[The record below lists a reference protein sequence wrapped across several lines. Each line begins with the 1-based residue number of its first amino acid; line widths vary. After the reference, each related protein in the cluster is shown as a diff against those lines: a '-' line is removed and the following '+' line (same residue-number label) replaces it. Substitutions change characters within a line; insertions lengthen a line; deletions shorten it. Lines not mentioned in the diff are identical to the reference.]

1 MSKSLITLYP
11 SFYSQFTCK
20 AGDCV
25 HSCCVQ
31 DWEIDIDDDT
41 AALYQS
47 MDGPLGEEIRKAMR
61 KNDETY
67 YWDMKDGKCP
77 FLNTQGLC
85 RIVLEKG
92 EGALCDICA
101 MHPRFFVYAGDFELA
116 GTGLCCEK
124 TVELLLEEDGPL
136 VLVTE
141 YPEEKAT
148 LASLLHALGY
158 TVDERSLIFI
168 PSISAVY
175 YEKLLSYYEKTE
187 PINAAWTA
195 SLLHLKNHVKD
206 AVDHVLLKLWDIPVS
221 WLHRVYQYILYRGL
235 EKAETYGLPAVMAYA
250 RESVDFILLSTTFY
264 GDFPE
269 QVRLWSEQIEY
280 DTENVDRL
288 MSQSEELCSFFPE
301 VPARR
306 IKQKRK
312 KQDR

>member
-1 MSKSLITLYP
+1 MSTPLITLYP
-11 SFYSQFTCK
+11 SFYSHFTCK

-25 HSCCVQ
+25 HPCCVQ

-61 KNDETY
+61 KNEETY

-124 TVELLLEEDGPL
+124 TVELLLEEEGPL
-136 VLVTE
+136 VFVTK
-141 YPEEKAT
+141 YPDEKAT
-148 LASLLHALGY
+148 LASLLRALGY
-158 TVDERSLIFI
+158 AIDERFLFFT
-168 PSISAVY
+168 PSTDTVH
-175 YEKLLSYYEKTE
+175 YEKLLSHYEKTE
-187 PINAAWTA
+187 PINATWTA
-195 SLLHLKNHVKD
+195 SLLHMKKHVQKGADKVILSSLK
-206 AVDHVLLKLWDIPVS
+206 IPDS
-221 WLHRVYQYILYRGL
+221 WLHRAYQYILYRGL

-250 RESVDFILLSTTFY
+250 RESVDFILLATTFY
-264 GDFPE
+264 GNFPE
-269 QVRLWSEQIEY
+269 QVSLWSEQIEY
-280 DTENVDRL
+280 ATENVDL
-288 MSQSEELCSFFPE
+288 LLTLLADP
-301 VPARR
+301 
-306 IKQKRK
+306 
-312 KQDR
+312 

>member
-11 SFYSQFTCK
+11 SFYSQFACK

-61 KNDETY
+61 KNEETY

-101 MHPRFFVYAGDFELA
+101 MHPRFFVYAGNFELA

-124 TVELLLEEDGPL
+124 TVELLLEEEGPL
-136 VLVTE
+136 VFVIEDLN
-141 YPEEKAT
+141 EKAT
-148 LASLLHALGY
+148 LASLLRALGY
-158 TVDERSLIFI
+158 TIDERFLFFT
-168 PSISAVY
+168 PSTDTVH
-175 YEKLLSYYEKTE
+175 YEKLLSHYEKTE
-187 PINAAWTA
+187 PINATWTA
-195 SLLHLKNHVKD
+195 ALLHMKKHVQKRADKVILSSLK
-206 AVDHVLLKLWDIPVS
+206 IPVS
-221 WLHRVYQYILYRGL
+221 WIHRVYQYILYRGL

-250 RESVDFILLSTTFY
+250 RESVDFILLATAFY
-264 GDFPE
+264 GNFPE

-280 DTENVDRL
+280 DTENVDL
-288 MSQSEELCSFFPE
+288 LLTLLAEPQLS
-301 VPARR
+301 
-306 IKQKRK
+306 
-312 KQDR
+312 

>member
-11 SFYSQFTCK
+11 SFYSQFACK

-61 KNDETY
+61 KNEETY

-124 TVELLLEEDGPL
+124 TVELLLEEEGPL
-136 VLVTE
+136 VFVTK
-141 YPEEKAT
+141 YPDEKAT
-148 LASLLHALGY
+148 LASLLRALGY
-158 TVDERSLIFI
+158 AIDERFLFFT
-168 PSISAVY
+168 PSTDTVH
-175 YEKLLSYYEKTE
+175 YEKLLSHYEKTE
-187 PINAAWTA
+187 PINATWTA
-195 SLLHLKNHVKD
+195 SLLHMKKHVQKRADKVILSSLK
-206 AVDHVLLKLWDIPVS
+206 IPDS

-250 RESVDFILLSTTFY
+250 RESVDFILLATAFY
-264 GDFPE
+264 GNFPE

-280 DTENVDRL
+280 DTENVDL
-288 MSQSEELCSFFPE
+288 LLTLLAEP
-301 VPARR
+301 
-306 IKQKRK
+306 
-312 KQDR
+312 

>member
-1 MSKSLITLYP
+1 MSTPLITLYP
-11 SFYSQFTCK
+11 SFYSRFACK

-61 KNDETY
+61 KNEETY

-92 EGALCDICA
+92 ENALCDICA
-101 MHPRFFVYAGDFELA
+101 MHPRFFVYAGNFELA

-124 TVELLLEEDGPL
+124 TIELLLEEEGPL
-136 VLVTE
+136 VFVTE
-141 YPEEKAT
+141 YPDEKAT
-148 LASLLHALGY
+148 LTSLLRALGY
-158 TVDERSLIFI
+158 TIDEKCLFFT
-168 PSISAVY
+168 PSTDTVH
-175 YEKLLSYYEKTE
+175 YEKLLSHYEKTE
-187 PINAAWTA
+187 PINATWTT
-195 SLLHLKNHVKD
+195 SLLHMKKQVQKKADKVILSSLK
-206 AVDHVLLKLWDIPVS
+206 IPDS

-250 RESVDFILLSTTFY
+250 RESVDFILLATAFY
-264 GDFPE
+264 GNFPE

-280 DTENVDRL
+280 DTENVDL
-288 MSQSEELCSFFPE
+288 LLTLLAEP
-301 VPARR
+301 
-306 IKQKRK
+306 
-312 KQDR
+312 